1 MFCPITY
8 REDKY
13 KFNMD
18 LSILSQE
25 QKYAFERFRQGENIF
40 VTGPGGTGK
49 TKLIEYFVRECN
61 SKMRPVQVC
70 AMTGCAAIL
79 LPPVCN
85 ARTVHSWSGIR
96 LCKGQNYQI
105 VANALKNKGV
115 KSAWR
120 KVKTL
125 IIDEVSMM
133 SVKVLEV
140 LDVIA
145 KTARVNNAPF
155 GGIQVVFAGDF
166 YQLPPV
172 GSVGDV
178 ASEQFCFESPLWPSI
193 FPYKNN
199 IELKTIF
206 RQADPIYKEI
216 LLQIRTASLSEKNQ
230 KILEKYVKREFKKED
245 HNGCVPTKLYP
256 TRAKTDY
263 LNNLMFSRLEG
274 REYEFSCIKKRNC
287 KTYLEADKPLTLEH
301 MEKGRHLTAAEIDY
315 EMQQLISTSSVQE
328 VLLLKEGAVVMCTV
342 NLDMDQGI
350 CNGSQGVVTA
360 MLETS
365 QGTTIPEV
373 RFANGIT
380 KQIHPHYRQS
390 DEYPTIAI
398 GQIPLCL
405 AWALTIHKIQGATL
419 SMADIDVGGQIFE
432 YGQTYVA
439 LSRVQSLEGLYLSAF
454 QPQRIRANERVAA
467 FYAEMP
473 IHDYVVDTPK
483 TNPFAKYECSEE
495 LVEEEI
501 DVDRLHSAGVKRIS
515 TDEMCKTRST
525 SEVTFDLFLRENKS
539 IHEIA
544 KERGLKADTILEHIL
559 KHIPHKEIATNRL
572 MSENTYL
579 EIKAAFDV
587 AGAEAPLKF
596 IKDSLRNNIS
606 YTDIKIARQILFGSV
621 ETCADVST
629 VKVIRL

>member
-1 MFCPITY
+1 MFSQITCVG
-8 REDKY
+8 DKY

-25 QKYAFERFRQGENIF
+25 QKYAFDRFRQGENIF

-79 LPPVCN
+79 LPSVCN
-85 ARTVHSWSGIR
+85 ARTIHSWSGIR

-145 KTARVNNAPF
+145 KTARMNNAPF

-172 GSVGDV
+172 GSIGDV
-178 ASEQFCFESPLWPSI
+178 TSEQFCFESPLWPSI

-206 RQADPIYKEI
+206 RQADPIYKDI

-230 KILEKYVKREFKKED
+230 KILEKCVKREFKKEE

-274 REYEFSCIKKRNC
+274 KEYEFSCIKKKNC
-287 KTYLEADKPLTLEH
+287 KTYLEADKPLSLEH
-301 MEKGRHLTAAEIDY
+301 MEKGRQLSAAEIDY

-350 CNGSQGVVTA
+350 CNGSQGVVIA
-360 MLETS
+360 MRETS

-454 QPQRIRANERVAA
+454 HPQRIRANERVAA

-483 TNPFAKYECSEE
+483 TNPFAEE
-495 LVEEEI
+495 LVEDEI
-501 DVDRLHSAGVKRIS
+501 ACVKRIS
-515 TDEMCKTRST
+515 TDAMGKTHST
-525 SEVTFDLFLRENKS
+525 SEVSFDLFLRENKS

-544 KERGLKADTILEHIL
+544 KERGLNTDTIMEHIL
-559 KHIPHKEIATNRL
+559 KYLPHKDIAANRL
-572 MSENTYL
+572 MSEDTYS

-587 AGAEAPLKF
+587 AGAESSLKF
-596 IKDSLRNNIS
+596 IKDSLRHNIT
-606 YTDIKIARQILFGSV
+606 YTDIKTARQILFGNM
-621 ETCADVST
+621 ETCAEVST